1 MGRLQTPACRGRTQ
15 ALSEEAGGTPQV
27 AGSAF
32 QELALA
38 DPQLVL
44 YRRGER
50 SGTFTLILQGR
61 VLIHTGALSSPSP
74 SKSAP
79 PNPTAK
85 WNDWCNVLSM
95 Q

>member
-1 MGRLQTPACRGRTQ
+1 MVRA
-15 ALSEEAGGTPQV
+15 QV

-32 QELALA
+32 QELAAA

-61 VLIHTGALSSPSP
+61 VLIHTGTYEPAVVPYLPLKVFCLTLQAACHAAWQSSTT
-74 SKSAP
+74 SA
-79 PNPTAK
+79 AGGLIAF
-85 WNDWCNVLSM
+85 CF
-95 Q
+95 